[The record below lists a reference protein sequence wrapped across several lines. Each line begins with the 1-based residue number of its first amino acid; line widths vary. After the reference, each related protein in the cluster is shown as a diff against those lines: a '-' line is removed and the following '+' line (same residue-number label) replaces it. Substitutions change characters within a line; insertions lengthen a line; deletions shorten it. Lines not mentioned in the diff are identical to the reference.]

1 MLPHGFFA
9 PTGFF
14 AWLEDGCGYKT
25 VGLADVGLAS
35 GFRREQHSVVVLI
48 DEERIEA
55 FVRHLAMA
63 VDAAPFDFCSL
74 SEGGGIR
81 SGGGRG
87 CWRRSFFR
95 AGTSLASGLLEA
107 IAGKPR

>member
-1 MLPHGFFA
+1 
-9 PTGFF
+9 
-14 AWLEDGCGYKT
+14 
-25 VGLADVGLAS
+25 VGLADRGLAS

-74 SEGGGIR
+74 S
-81 SGGGRG
+81 
-87 CWRRSFFR
+87 
-95 AGTSLASGLLEA
+95 
-107 IAGKPR
+107 